1 MIIFTQNILIMKKN
15 YLSPSVETASIA
27 SESYIA
33 ASGNNEDFIIKPGA
47 YDGLMSSGN
56 PLFSDWN

>member
-15 YLSPSVETASIA
+15 YLSPSVEIASIA

-33 ASGNNEDFIIKPGA
+33 ASGGNENFIIKPGT
-47 YDGLMSSGN
+47 YDGLMGSGDQF
-56 PLFSDWN
+56 FSDWN